1 MWQVEKTEI
10 ESGVNQYRIRRGPNY
25 LSYGDWIELL
35 KSSTAFVE
43 FYVALLKASQYAA
56 YFWEVKPLDEKSV
69 AEPFE
74 FVLVE
79 SSSLPGIKANPSAFS
94 EHFKQ
99 EELVVTFPNLVTKIN
114 SSILILVNFLSD

>member
-79 SSSLPGIKANPSAFS
+79 SSSLPGIFGRK
-94 EHFKQ
+94 
-99 EELVVTFPNLVTKIN
+99 
-114 SSILILVNFLSD
+114 